1 MSGGYFD
8 RNVYVIGEIADSI
21 ERDIARALRPK
32 PEKVHEDYWTIYE
45 HDSPCSCRSF
55 GGWGYMTF
63 DKYEEAESFLLSRK
77 GIVTAEE
84 RYIDRRRFEDDVVFQ
99 STDSYMVET
108 PNEEHIPVLYT
119 IHHCIYNHYPD
130 DVDVLGL
137 ADETIE
143 TMKEAYRQIRIAEIY
158 ATRMDWMMS
167 GDDGED
173 SLQERLNEDLEAFE
187 KEFQAKDWACSYE
200 DEED

>member
-8 RNVYVIGEIADSI
+8 RNVYAIGEIAASI
-21 ERDIARALRPK
+21 EHDIARALRPK
-32 PEKVHEDYWTIYE
+32 PEKVHEDYWTINE

-77 GIVTAEE
+77 GIVKAEE
-84 RYIDRRRFEDDVVFQ
+84 KFIDRRRFEDDVVFQ
-99 STDSYMVET
+99 STDSYMAET

-119 IHHCIYNHYPD
+119 IHHCVYDHYPNEE
-130 DVDVLGL
+130 DVLEL

-158 ATRMDWMMS
+158 ATRIDWVMS

-173 SLQERLNEDLEAFE
+173 DLQERLSEDLEAFE
-187 KEFQAKDWACSYE
+187 KEFQTKDWACSYG

>member
-8 RNVYVIGEIADSI
+8 RNIYAIGEIAASI
-21 ERDIARALRPK
+21 EHDIARALRPK
-32 PEKVHEDYWTIYE
+32 PEKVHKDYWTIYE

-55 GGWGYMTF
+55 GGWGYMAF

-77 GIVTAEE
+77 GVVKAEE

-130 DVDVLGL
+130 DADVLEL
-137 ADETIE
+137 TDETIE

-158 ATRMDWMMS
+158 ATRIDWMMS

-173 SLQERLNEDLEAFE
+173 DLQERLNEDLEAFE
-187 KEFQAKDWACSYE
+187 KEFQTKDWACSYE
-200 DEED
+200 DDED

>member
-21 ERDIARALRPK
+21 ERDIARALWPK

-130 DVDVLGL
+130 DVDVLEL

>member
-1 MSGGYFD
+1 MSGGCFD
-8 RNVYVIGEIADSI
+8 RNVYAIGEIADSI

-77 GIVTAEE
+77 GIVKAEE

-119 IHHCIYNHYPD
+119 IYHCVYDHYPHEE
-130 DVDVLGL
+130 DVLEL
-137 ADETIE
+137 TNETIE

-158 ATRMDWMMS
+158 ATRIDWVMS

-173 SLQERLNEDLEAFE
+173 ELHERLKEDLEAFE
-187 KEFQAKDWACSYE
+187 KEFQTKDWTCSYE
-200 DEED
+200 DDED

>member
-130 DVDVLGL
+130 DVDVLEL

-200 DEED
+200 DGED

>member
-1 MSGGYFD
+1 MRGGYFD
-8 RNVYVIGEIADSI
+8 RNVYAISEIAASI
-21 ERDIARALRPK
+21 ERDIARALQPK
-32 PEKVHEDYWTIYE
+32 PEKIHKDYWTIYE

-63 DKYEEAESFLLSRK
+63 DKYEEAEFFLLSRK
-77 GIVTAEE
+77 GIVKAEE

-99 STDSYMVET
+99 STDSYMAET
-108 PNEEHIPVLYT
+108 PDKEHIPVLYT
-119 IHHCIYNHYPD
+119 IHHCVYDHYPD
-130 DVDVLGL
+130 DADVLEL

-143 TMKEAYRQIRIAEIY
+143 TMKEAYKQIRIAEIY
-158 ATRMDWMMS
+158 ATRVDWVMS

-173 SLQERLNEDLEAFE
+173 DLQERLSEDLEAFE
-187 KEFQAKDWACSYE
+187 KEFQTKDWACSYE

>member
-8 RNVYVIGEIADSI
+8 RNIYAIGEIAASI
-21 ERDIARALRPK
+21 ERDIARALQPK
-32 PEKVHEDYWTIYE
+32 PEKIYKDYWTIYE

-63 DKYEEAESFLLSRK
+63 DKYEDAESFLLSRK
-77 GIVTAEE
+77 GIVNAEE
-84 RYIDRRRFEDDVVFQ
+84 RYIDRRRFGDDVVFQ
-99 STDSYMVET
+99 PTNSYMAET
-108 PNEEHIPVLYT
+108 PGEEHIPVLYT
-119 IHHCIYNHYPD
+119 IHHCVYDHYPD
-130 DVDVLGL
+130 DADVLEL

-173 SLQERLNEDLEAFE
+173 SSRERIKEDLAEFK
-187 KEFQAKDWACSYE
+187 KEYAAKDWTHLNE
-200 DEED
+200 NEE

>member
-45 HDSPCSCRSF
+45 HDSLCSCRSF

-130 DVDVLGL
+130 DVDVLEL

>member
-8 RNVYVIGEIADSI
+8 RNVYAIGEIAASI
-21 ERDIARALRPK
+21 ERDIARALQPK
-32 PEKVHEDYWTIYE
+32 PEKIHKDYWTIYE
-45 HDSPCSCRSF
+45 HDSPCSCCSF

-63 DKYEEAESFLLSRK
+63 GKYEEAESFLLSRN
-77 GIVTAEE
+77 GIVKAEE
-84 RYIDRRRFEDDVVFQ
+84 KYIDRRRFEDDVVFQ

-119 IHHCIYNHYPD
+119 IHHCIYDHYPD
-130 DVDVLGL
+130 DADVLEL
-137 ADETIE
+137 TDETIE

-158 ATRMDWMMS
+158 ATRIDWMMS

-173 SLQERLNEDLEAFE
+173 TLQERLNEDLETFE
-187 KEFQAKDWACSYE
+187 KEFQTKDWACSYE
-200 DEED
+200 DDED

>member
-8 RNVYVIGEIADSI
+8 RNVYAIGEIADSI

-45 HDSPCSCRSF
+45 HESPCSCRSF

-77 GIVTAEE
+77 GIVKAEE

-108 PNEEHIPVLYT
+108 PNEEHIPMLYT
-119 IHHCIYNHYPD
+119 IHHCVYDHYPD
-130 DVDVLGL
+130 DADVLEL
-137 ADETIE
+137 TDETIE

-158 ATRMDWMMS
+158 VRRVDWVMS

-173 SLQERLNEDLEAFE
+173 DLQERLNEDLEAFE
-187 KEFQAKDWACSYE
+187 NEFQTKDWACSYG